1 MYTSKMRAVVVKGAR
16 FMPCSLT
23 DDESGKTYE
32 LNIKEPKL
40 KIYKQFEKLNKESTT
55 DDIIEVASVILSG
68 NKEGI
73 KISPEFIEE
82 NMSLEEITDFFTDF
96 SDWILAARKSD
107 PN

>member
-40 KIYKQFEKLNKESTT
+40 KVYKQFEKLNKESTT

-82 NMSLEEITDFFTDF
+82 NMDRDEITEFFTDF
-96 SDWILAARKSD
+96 SDWILSSRKTD